1 MAIDVEMVKSPSNRS
16 SVTFSLHQYTAIL
29 PTESVKDQ
37 YTECF
42 KFFDELISSVT
53 AFKCRHH
60 SVVNS
65 LSMSTTSLCSPS
77 ESSLDL
83 DSNHRRDTQITRPPR
98 RSKSYGNLP
107 NEVIKSL
114 KKNVYKNGSVKNL
127 FKSLH
132 SPLSQTKS
140 FE

>member
-60 SVVNS
+60 SVANS